1 MTKTRKYFLSMPQ
14 LVDRLCIV
22 TLKSIKISSNKE
34 SYEQE
39 AAEIMNDL
47 DILLGEKQGLF
58 VRAILVNAIVNE
70 TIWSNE
76 SSARS
81 GGSDQDTRLKFTH
94 SLNAV
99 RNLSTNVMSSLF
111 EGRRDLKL
119 DYMSPDLTKDFGYDF
134 EGVLRC
140 QEL

>member
-1 MTKTRKYFLSMPQ
+1 MF
-14 LVDRLCIV
+14 I
-22 TLKSIKISSNKE
+22 
-34 SYEQE
+34 
-39 AAEIMNDL
+39 
-47 DILLGEKQGLF
+47 
-58 VRAILVNAIVNE
+58 RAILVNAIVNE

-111 EGRRDLKL
+111 DGRRDLKL
-119 DYMSPDLTKDFGYDF
+119 DYMSPDLTKDFGYNF
-134 EGVLRC
+134 EGVLQC
-140 QEL
+140 QEP

>member
-1 MTKTRKYFLSMPQ
+1 MDKTRKYFLSMPQ
-14 LVDRLCIV
+14 LIDRLCIV

-81 GGSDQDTRLKFTH
+81 GGSDQDARLKFTH

>member
-1 MTKTRKYFLSMPQ
+1 MDKTRKYFLSMPQ
-14 LVDRLCIV
+14 LIDRLCIV